1 MSRRNAEIL
10 LAAVI
15 IARSTS
21 YLFAKLSLNS
31 IEPFN
36 LLGIRFLISFVIL
49 NIIFFKK
56 LKNINL
62 YEILYG
68 TILGIS
74 LFAVMSLELYG
85 LKTIDSSMASFI
97 ENTAIVFVPIFEA
110 ILIRKLP
117 KFTAIISTFITLFGV
132 GLLTVQNTSFHLCI
146 GQIFCFGAAILYAI
160 LIILTDRYSHKGDAI
175 ILGIIQIGIVG
186 ILGLISSLIFEQ
198 THLPTTS
205 QEWTFIIFLILICTV
220 FGFTFQPLAQKYTSA
235 ERAGQFC
242 ALNPVSAAILGWIFL
257 NETMD
262 LLKIIG
268 AILILGSVFYTS
280 TSKKQDE
287 LKYLENQKEAD

>member
-280 TSKKQDE
+280 RSNKMNLNT
-287 LKYLENQKEAD
+287 

>member
-287 LKYLENQKEAD
+287 LKYLKNQKEAD